1 MKQGLTR
8 LCFRLDVESLYPIG
22 QRRGLDLQ
30 QFGGTSG
37 TGNTPIGRPQRRDQI
52 APLQL
57 TKLAFGQEI
66 SIVNREID
74 NIRQSIRLRRAEI
87 QRKSCSAAQYHG
99 AFHHVLEFTY
109 VARPAPALELPCLLL
124 ADRQPIAAE
133 FVAEAIHAVNSQRE
147 NVGLALPQGRDRY
160 REYAQPVIKVLP
172 ESTRFNLGAEVPV
185 GSGNN
190 ANIDRDGPVV
200 TDRFELVFLK
210 YAQQLALKRQRNLA
224 DLVQEQ
230 RAAVGELH
238 APDPVAM
245 GAGERALDVTEELAF
260 EQVLGHRGAV
270 DPDQGT
276 IAAIAGGMDGPG
288 DHFLA
293 HAGLA
298 QYQHA
303 HRRCG
308 DRLDLRQGVLERRA
322 LADDFAEIH
331 GQIDLLAQVVA
342 LELELPV
349 EFADPVEGLVALLL
363 DLLPGRYVAKDHDRA
378 VGLAAF
384 GEDGRAG
391 VLDLARVAV
400 AGPEHLIVDTM
411 HLAVLDRR
419 VDRTIFAR
427 VRRAIGVR
435 VMMHFVH
442 APADNIVKAPTQQV
456 DRSPVGESAV
466 AVAIETVDALAGRL
480 EDQLKPLL
488 DRFDFGMRLLSRPL
502 GFEPPS
508 DVAKHD
514 HRTGYFTVAHDRRA
528 GVLDRNRLAVVAPED
543 FVVDS
548 MNFSVSNSGIDRTI
562 LGRVRTAVRIR
573 MMVHIVKA
581 LADDVVR
588 LPAKQVDSCAIG
600 ERGASRRVNS
610 VNAVTGG
617 IEDGLVSIAKLVEST
632 FQPVAFRSLRNL
644 HPDQNFAIC
653 RLQAPGV
660 EPADRP
666 CLRPAIFDRH
676 VDYSRPGGENRL
688 NRPFDVGGRFR

>member
-99 AFHHVLEFTY
+99 AFHHVLEFAH
-109 VARPAPALELPCLLL
+109 VARPAPALELPSLLL

-185 GSGNN
+185 GGGNN

-200 TDRFELVFLK
+200 TDRFELVLLK
-210 YAQQLALKRQRNLA
+210 HAQQLALKRQRNLA

-260 EQVLGHRGAV
+260 EQVLGHRSAI
-270 DPDQGT
+270 DPDKRA

-322 LADDFAEIH
+322 LADDFAEIDR
-331 GQIDLLAQVVA
+331 QIDLLAQVVA
-342 LELELPV
+342 LEFELPV

-363 DLLPGRYVAKDHDRA
+363 DLLPGRYVAKNHDRA
-378 VGLAAF
+378 VGLAALR
-384 GEDGRAG
+384 ENRRAG

-400 AGPEHLIVDTM
+400 AGPEHLVVDTM

-419 VDRTIFAR
+419 VHRTIFAR
-427 VRRAIGVR
+427 VMRAVGVR

-442 APADNIVKAPTQQV
+442 APTDNIVKAPAQEI
-456 DRSPVGESAV
+456 DRSPVGKSAV

-480 EDQLKPLL
+480 QDQLEPLL
-488 DRFDFGMRLLSRPL
+488 DRFDFGMRLLSCLL

-508 DVAKHD
+508 DVAEYD
-514 HRTGYFTVAHDRRA
+514 HRAGDFSIPDDGRA
-528 GVLDRNRLAVVAPED
+528 GVFDRNRLPVVGPEHLPVDPMHFSIPDRRINRAV
-543 FVVDS
+543 
-548 MNFSVSNSGIDRTI
+548 
-562 LGRVRTAVRIR
+562 LCRVWAAVRVG
-573 MMVHIVKA
+573 MMVHVVQA
-581 LADDVVR
+581 LAHDVLG
-588 LPAKQVDSCAIG
+588 LPAKQFDSRPIG
-600 ERGASRRVNS
+600 KCRASRGIDS
-610 VNAVTGG
+610 VNAVAGG
-617 IEDGLVSIAKLVEST
+617 SEDGLISVVQLEEARLE
-632 FQPVAFRSLRNL
+632 QVALDALLDL
-644 HPDQNFAIC
+644 HRHQVAI
-653 RLQAPGV
+653 RRR
-660 EPADRP
+660 ADRP
-666 CLRPAIFDRH
+666 N
-676 VDYSRPGGENRL
+676 V
-688 NRPFDVGGRFR
+688 